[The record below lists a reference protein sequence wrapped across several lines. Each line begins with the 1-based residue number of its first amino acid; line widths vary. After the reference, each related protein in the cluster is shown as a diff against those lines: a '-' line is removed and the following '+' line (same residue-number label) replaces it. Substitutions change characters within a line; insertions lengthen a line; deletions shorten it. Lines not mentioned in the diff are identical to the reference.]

1 MLRRKTK
8 GLADFHEIVASPD
21 VAATLVHGLLDR
33 LSVKFLGIKNV
44 LSRRQTCDQS
54 RACCS
59 ELLTGLAELPCVHA
73 AHPSVPLQVVRA
85 VLDAV
90 VFRSTGAKSRDHVVK
105 LGYPMGRKRWQRLHS
120 KRARPFGKG
129 GHPSKV
135 HDAAIVS
142 LKQILENNS
151 QACSNICV
159 KGRDT
164 QPDKQQEC
172 ADTHVNHTGGG
183 SVCQ

>member
-1 MLRRKTK
+1 M
-8 GLADFHEIVASPD
+8 
-21 VAATLVHGLLDR
+21 HGLLDR
-33 LSVKFLGIKNV
+33 LSVKFLGIENV
-44 LSRRQTCDQS
+44 LSRRQKCDQS

-105 LGYPMGRKRWQRLHS
+105 LGYPMGRTQRQRLHS
-120 KRARPFGKG
+120 KRARPFGKR

-135 HDAAIVS
+135 HDAAIVA
-142 LKQILENNS
+142 LIQVLENNS
-151 QACSNICV
+151 QASSNICV
-159 KGRDT
+159 KGRDA
-164 QPDKQQEC
+164 QSGKQK
-172 ADTHVNHTGGG
+172 
-183 SVCQ
+183 